1 MPEPKTTGLGTKRDF
16 ALYLGIVI
24 AAGISLFFL
33 LRDDRQTL
41 AFTIFLATVFGTL
54 MFLEI

>member
-1 MPEPKTTGLGTKRDF
+1 MPEPETTGLGTKRDF
-16 ALYLGIVI
+16 AIYLGIVV

-41 AFTIFLATVFGTL
+41 AFTIFLATVLGTL

>member
-16 ALYLGIVI
+16 AIYLGIVV

-41 AFTIFLATVFGTL
+41 AFTIFLATVLGTL
-54 MFLEI
+54 MF